1 MNKSKNPS
9 LKRVIIVS
17 IDNLSFHYVLILNDL
32 KNTFLGNGS
41 LAVFHLGEFML
52 ESKAAGFKAILS

>member
-1 MNKSKNPS
+1 MNISNIPS
-9 LKRVIIVS
+9 FNRVKFVS

>member
-1 MNKSKNPS
+1 MNISNIPS
-9 LKRVIIVS
+9 FNRVKFVS
-17 IDNLSFHYVLILNDL
+17 IDNLSFHYVLILNDQ

>member
-1 MNKSKNPS
+1 MNISNIPS
-9 LKRVIIVS
+9 FNRVKFVS

-32 KNTFLGNGS
+32 KKTFLGNGS